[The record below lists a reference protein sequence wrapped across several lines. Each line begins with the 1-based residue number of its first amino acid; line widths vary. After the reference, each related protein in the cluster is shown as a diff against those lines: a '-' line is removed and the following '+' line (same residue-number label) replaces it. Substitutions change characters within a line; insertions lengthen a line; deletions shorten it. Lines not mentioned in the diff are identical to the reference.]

1 MRLPRRGSVPQSSK
15 ATEACR
21 IGELAA
27 RSGLTADTLR
37 YYERVGLLPKPAR
50 TSGGFRVYPPQALER
65 LLFVKRAQTLGL
77 TLTQIR
83 DLVAFQD
90 QGGLKR
96 CRRVHDLLR
105 TKLGEVQTRL
115 TELEEFRGTLSRYLE
130 ECEQTLAGDSAPNRT
145 EPECPVIETLTGKR
159 R

>member
-1 MRLPRRGSVPQSSK
+1 MRLPRKGSVPQSSK
-15 ATEACR
+15 AAEACR

-37 YYERVGLLPKPAR
+37 YYERVGLLPKAAR

-65 LLFVKRAQTLGL
+65 LRFVKRAQTLGL
-77 TLTQIR
+77 TLNQIR
-83 DLVAFQD
+83 ELVAFQD

-96 CRRVHDLLR
+96 CRRVRDLLR
-105 TKLGEVQTRL
+105 AKLAEVQARL
-115 TELEEFRGTLSRYLE
+115 TELEEFRASLSRYLE
-130 ECEQTLAGDSAPNRT
+130 DCERTLGGERAPNRT

-159 R
+159 T